1 MLPQTFVFRFELINS
16 SAKPYAKDLL
26 LHQIVLPWLDRQLGA
41 SSLCTE
47 SAHLPD
53 QSASTTLRIH
63 ICVGLSSA
71 LREHLCCGGGDQLR
85 KDTVVHLILGAVC
98 YFTL

>member
-1 MLPQTFVFRFELINS
+1 
-16 SAKPYAKDLL
+16 
-26 LHQIVLPWLDRQLGA
+26 
-41 SSLCTE
+41 
-47 SAHLPD
+47 
-53 QSASTTLRIH
+53 LRIH

-98 YFTL
+98 YFTLW